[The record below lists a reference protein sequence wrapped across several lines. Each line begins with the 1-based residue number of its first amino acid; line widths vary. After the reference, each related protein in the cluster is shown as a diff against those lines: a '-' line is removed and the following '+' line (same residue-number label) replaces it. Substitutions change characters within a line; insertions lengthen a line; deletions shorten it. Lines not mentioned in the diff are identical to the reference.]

1 VANQE
6 RDPSSNDARRRRSVG
21 IHGLVV
27 LVVAVLAVDLA
38 LGAGL
43 TWTGMWPADRGDV
56 YLLEHEQPG
65 GPRPLAWR
73 DEPWAE
79 DLMASLIDYQTD
91 EYHFEPY
98 VQQVGYE
105 FHSRYLN
112 TTDEERVSAQVPPPP
127 GARPVRVA
135 FFEGSVVFGIGQRD
149 AHTIPSAF
157 ARIAAE
163 AGVPVEVHNF
173 GFPRL
178 VAWQELLL
186 FERKLAEQDDFDLVI
201 FLDGFNELYVQS
213 EATSR
218 DPTHHAAAAVSDLIA
233 DFRRERATT
242 PGTFDGLRELRDAYH
257 RASGTWRV
265 VDRLRGRR
273 AELPGDD
280 ATRGTPAEQLDD
292 ALGIY
297 TRAVARIE
305 ALARRHDVPV
315 RLFWQPQQAGWP
327 PEVHDRLPAGVT
339 DLSHVFDGR
348 EAELY
353 FDPVHTNE
361 EGARLLAGA
370 IWEQVGARVAA
381 AAAR

>member
-1 VANQE
+1 MTV
-6 RDPSSNDARRRRSVG
+6 VCVV
-21 IHGLVV
+21 VV
-27 LVVAVLAVDLA
+27 LVLVDLA
-38 LGAGL
+38 VGAVL
-43 TWTGMWPADRGDV
+43 TWTGMIWPADRGDV

-65 GPRPLAWR
+65 GPRPVAWQ

-79 DLMASLIDYQTD
+79 DLMASLIDYQSE

-112 TTDEERVSAQVPPPP
+112 TTATERVSAQVPAPP
-127 GARPVRVA
+127 GVDPVRVA
-135 FFEGSVVFGIGQRD
+135 FFGGSVVFGIGQRD

-157 ARIAAE
+157 ARIAAD

-173 GFPRL
+173 GYPRL

-186 FERKLAEQDDFDLVI
+186 FERRLAAGDEFDLVV
-201 FLDGFNELYVQS
+201 FLDGFNELYVQG
-213 EATSR
+213 EATSH
-218 DPTHHAAAAVSDLIA
+218 DPTHHAAGALSDLIA
-233 DFRRERATT
+233 DFRTERATT
-242 PGTFDGLRELRDAYH
+242 PGALDGLRELAGAYH

-265 VDRLRGRR
+265 VDRVQGRR
-273 AELPGDD
+273 AALPGED
-280 ATRGTPAEQLDD
+280 AARGTPDEQLDA
-292 ALGIY
+292 ALDVY
-297 TRAVARIE
+297 ARAADRIE
-305 ALARRHDVPV
+305 SLARRHEVPV

-327 PEVHDRLPAGVT
+327 AEVLGRLPAGIT

-348 EAELY
+348 EQELY

-370 IWEQVGARVAA
+370 IWESVGAQVAA
-381 AAAR
+381 AAD